1 MQVGNP
7 HTRRRKWDQVV
18 ILSVALVLSEA
29 KELSAFLGARLLKR
43 RDSFLRKTLRKTQ
56 GVLRTGASLG
66 MTASGIV
73 GYFHIN

>member
-43 RDSFLRKTLRKTQ
+43 RDTFLRKTQDKRFARNDSFGYRWLFSYQLGRQ
-56 GVLRTGASLG
+56 G
-66 MTASGIV
+66 
-73 GYFHIN
+73 